1 MAPSA
6 PLEATNQNQMYS
18 GGRQLEERAA
28 AIGRKVAPLLDPS
41 SIAASLDT
49 LATAAFQ
56 LQNAEPDVSE
66 GLHGLAAILHAARTS
81 QPVC

>member
-6 PLEATNQNQMYS
+6 PPEPTKQNHIYPA
-18 GGRQLEERAA
+18 GRQLEERAA

-66 GLHGLAAILHAARTS
+66 GLHGLAAILHAARNS
-81 QPVC
+81 QSVR